1 MLLKSISTR
10 TYKELDSIRF
20 LSIFLV
26 VLHHQFLD
34 QNSFLAW
41 LKTYGWVGV
50 DIFFVMSGF
59 LITSIL
65 LKEIEKNQT
74 INLKNFWLKRIY
86 RLWPSWLI
94 VLVTSTVMVY
104 FLGRSNQDI
113 AHSLNSKWWHYY
125 LHFGNYS
132 HAIFDKLHTLF
143 SHFWSLAVEEH
154 FYLAWPILLIFL
166 HRYKKFSVL
175 MWILL
180 IFLPYIFRIYHYPS
194 IESYAFIKLSTH
206 TRFDELIIGCLLAHG
221 FYKIKNNLTWPIE
234 LLLTILTFGF
244 FYLGLHVFHHEK
256 INYLYSELCYLFI
269 GLASSGLIIIALK
282 GNSWGLR
289 RVFQFD
295 FISKLGIL
303 SYGVYL
309 IHFITSFLFYGILKK
324 LNLNLDQNIIAIG
337 TFSLPFIPAYLLY
350 KFIDLP
356 VAKFKENKLG
366 HKS

>member
-1 MLLKSISTR
+1 MFLKSITTR
-10 TYKELDSIRF
+10 AFKELDSIRF

-34 QNSFLAW
+34 QNKFLLW
-41 LKTYGWVGV
+41 LKSYGWVGV

-74 INLKNFWLKRIY
+74 IELKKFWLKRIF
-86 RLWPSWLI
+86 RLWPSWLL
-94 VLVTSTVMVY
+94 VLFISTFLV
-104 FLGRSNQDI
+104 FNLGRNNQEI
-113 AHSLNSKWWHYY
+113 ANSLASKWWHYY

-154 FYLAWPILLIFL
+154 FYLIWPILLMGIHRFKKISIFI
-166 HRYKKFSVL
+166 
-175 MWILL
+175 WLL
-180 IFLPYIFRIYHYPS
+180 LLFLPYIFRIYHYPN
-194 IESYAFIKLSTH
+194 IQSYAYIKLSTH

-221 FYKIKNNLTWPIE
+221 FVKIRNNLNWMVEI
-234 LLLTILTFGF
+234 LLTILTIGF
-244 FYLGLHVFHHEK
+244 FYLGLNVLHHEK

-269 GLASSGLIIIALK
+269 GVAASGLIIIALK
-282 GNSWGLR
+282 GNNWGLR
-289 RVFQFD
+289 KLFQFD

-309 IHFITSFLFYGILKK
+309 VHFITNFIFYGFCAKFK
-324 LNLNLDQNIIAIG
+324 LNLDQNVIAVC
-337 TFSLPFIPAYLLY
+337 TFTLPFFPAYLMY
-350 KFIDLP
+350 RYIDLP
-356 VAKFKENKLG
+356 MAKFKHNLK
-366 HKS
+366 